1 MSICV
6 ARSAWEVW
14 EISCNGDLTIWIVLI
29 VSRAWLL
36 VSEEEKK
43 HGSVSKKHG
52 SGNKAWKVDKKHG
65 RLRCCRR
72 DLRKL
77 NGGGKKFLLGLPV
90 ETVLEKK
97 KLKELWEVWKARAK
111 EGLIKSA
118 DWEKERGSMPILF
131 WEVAYTAWSR
141 CADPILATTDIRVLA
156 SAPHTSIGTVP
167 LLSPSICGSYY
178 IYVEH

>member
-36 VSEEEKK
+36 VSEEE
-43 HGSVSKKHG
+43 KKHG

-97 KLKELWEVWKARAK
+97 K
-111 EGLIKSA
+111 
-118 DWEKERGSMPILF
+118 
-131 WEVAYTAWSR
+131 
-141 CADPILATTDIRVLA
+141 
-156 SAPHTSIGTVP
+156 
-167 LLSPSICGSYY
+167 
-178 IYVEH
+178 